1 MEKGAYTALVINRI
15 GFMSMQHTR
24 NDMELQV
31 KMSQQMNMSQR
42 MIQSVQILQMTGQE
56 LETYVKELA
65 MENPLIDLEN
75 MEPPVSREDDI
86 RRKLEWLE
94 QMNEENR
101 VYYNQEYEE
110 RVETDVWG
118 TIGKGE
124 EEDLQEY
131 LLSQLL
137 TYDLDVQEHTVMEY
151 MIACIDQKGYFT
163 LPLDDVCRQFQI
175 ENEKAKKLLHLIQ
188 GMEPAGIGCRDLRE
202 CLLLQIDRR
211 QMDEPNAR
219 KIIDLYLDLLG
230 KNQMDKIAKKLGA
243 SVEEVLEAYKV
254 IQSLNP
260 KPGNSFYTRETL
272 SYIVPDITVVK
283 LSGYYEILLNEYM
296 YPRVIMNT
304 SYCQLLK
311 KETDQDTKDYVQS
324 KLKQAEW
331 VRNCISQR
339 NTTMIRVVKCI
350 VDLQEDFFA
359 GGKGLKT
366 MCLSDVADRLE
377 IHASTVSRALQGKY
391 LQCTWGI
398 FPLNYFFSKG
408 VESSEDN
415 GLVAS
420 AGVQER
426 IKEIVAAEDKKK
438 PLSDQKI
445 TERLV
450 AEGIRISRR
459 TVAKYRDACGIRD
472 ACGRKKF

>member
-1 MEKGAYTALVINRI
+1 
-15 GFMSMQHTR
+15 
-24 NDMELQV
+24 MELQV

-42 MIQSVQILQMTGQE
+42 LIQSVQILQMTGQE
-56 LETYVKELA
+56 LETYVKDLA
-65 MENPLIDLEN
+65 MENPMIDLEN
-75 MEPPVSREDDI
+75 MEPPASREDDI

-110 RVETDVWG
+110 HVETDVWES
-118 TIGKGE
+118 IGKGE
-124 EEDLQEY
+124 DEDLQEY

-137 TYDLDVQEHTVMEY
+137 TYELNEQEHTVIEY

-163 LPLDDVCRQFQI
+163 LPLDEVCRLYQI
-175 ENEKAKKLLHLIQ
+175 DNKKAEKLLYIIQ
-188 GMEPAGIGCRDLRE
+188 GMEPAGVGARDLRE
-202 CLLLQIDRR
+202 CLLLQLDRR
-211 QMDEPNAR
+211 QIDEPKTR
-219 KIIDLYLDLLG
+219 QIIDQYLELLG
-230 KNQMDKIAKKLGA
+230 KNQMDKIAKKLGFT
-243 SVEEVLEAYKV
+243 VEEVLEVLEV

-296 YPRVIMNT
+296 YPRVIINT
-304 SYCQLLK
+304 SYSQLLK
-311 KETDQDTKDYVQS
+311 KETDQDTKDYVKS

-331 VRNCISQR
+331 IRDCISQR
-339 NTTMIRVVKCI
+339 NITMIQVVKCI

-359 GGKGLKT
+359 CGKGLKS
-366 MCLSDVADRLE
+366 MSLSDVADQLKV
-377 IHASTVSRALQGKY
+377 HVSTVSRALQGKY

-398 FPLNYFFSKG
+398 YPINYFLTKG
-408 VESSEDN
+408 VESTEYN
-415 GLVAS
+415 GMVTAV
-420 AGVQER
+420 GVQER
-426 IKEIVAAEDKKK
+426 MKEIVSAEDKSK

-445 TERLV
+445 TDMLV
-450 AEGIRISRR
+450 AEGIKISRR

-472 ACGRKKF
+472 ACGRKRFC